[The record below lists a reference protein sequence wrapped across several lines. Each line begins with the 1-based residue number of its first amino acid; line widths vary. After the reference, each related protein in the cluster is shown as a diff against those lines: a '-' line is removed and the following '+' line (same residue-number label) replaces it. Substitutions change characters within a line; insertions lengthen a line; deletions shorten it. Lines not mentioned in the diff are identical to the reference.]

1 MLRSIRVGMAPARAM
16 RPFLILILEL
26 LGKKLLLVAIS

>member
-1 MLRSIRVGMAPARAM
+1 MLRGIRVGMAPAKAR
-16 RPFLILILEL
+16 RPSLILILEL